1 MMTGKT
7 VLENGAR
14 SDMPDGPGAA
24 ADIFPPTQSVF
35 ARFRRNKLSILGAV
49 IVFIAVTMAIFAPWL
64 APLDPNA
71 VNAPARLGPIGS
83 AGRLLGS
90 DELGRDILSRLIWG
104 ARVTLL
110 VSLSATSIALVLGTL
125 LGLISGYFLGWLDS
139 VISRF
144 IDILMAF
151 PYFLLALTV
160 IAVLGPGLLN
170 GMIAVAL
177 VNIPFFTRIVRGVTL
192 SIRESDYVLAA
203 KGIGASNTRILISHV
218 LLNCLSTVIVAAT
231 LNIGWMITAAAA
243 LSFLGLGVQPPTSD
257 WGTMLASGRQF
268 LSAAPHVAT
277 LPGLA
282 IFITVLGFNLL
293 GDGLRDALD
302 PRLRD

>member
-1 MMTGKT
+1 
-7 VLENGAR
+7 V
-14 SDMPDGPGAA
+14 SDRAIPAIDDDAA
-24 ADIFPPTQSVF
+24 AVDMFTPTQSVA
-35 ARFRRNKLSILGAV
+35 ARFRRNKLSIFGAV
-49 IVFIAVTMAIFAPWL
+49 IVAVAVAAALFAPWL
-64 APLDPNA
+64 SPLDPDA
-71 VNAPARLGPIGS
+71 VDARSRLAPIGTE
-83 AGRLLGS
+83 GHLLGS

-110 VSLSATSIALVLGTL
+110 VSLSATAIALIVGTF
-125 LGLISGYFLGWLDS
+125 LGLIGGYFLGWLDS
-139 VISRF
+139 VIMRL
-144 IDILMAF
+144 IDVLMAF

-192 SIRESDYVLAA
+192 SIRESDYVMAA
-203 KGIGASNTRILISHV
+203 RGIGASNTRILVRHV
-218 LLNCLSTVIVAAT
+218 LLNCVSTVIVAGT

-257 WGTMLASGRQF
+257 WGTMLSSGRQF

-302 PRLRD
+302 PRLRE

>member
-1 MMTGKT
+1 MSENAILNTGDG
-7 VLENGAR
+7 LGGAV
-14 SDMPDGPGAA
+14 SALA
-24 ADIFPPTQSVF
+24 PTQSVF

-49 IVFIAVTMAIFAPWL
+49 IVFIAMTVALFAPWL
-64 APLDPNA
+64 SPLDPNA
-71 VNAPARLGPIGS
+71 VDARSRLAAIGS
-83 AGRLLGS
+83 GIHLLGS

-110 VSLSATSIALVLGTL
+110 VSLSATGIALVFGTL

-139 VISRF
+139 VIMRL

-170 GMIAVAL
+170 GMVAVAM

-192 SIRESDYVLAA
+192 TIRESDYVMAA
-203 KGIGASNTRILISHV
+203 RGIGASNSRIIISHV
-218 LLNCLSTVIVAAT
+218 LLNCVSTVIVAAT

-282 IFITVLGFNLL
+282 IFITVLGFNLM